1 MKPKAFNVK
10 PYRRE
15 LVPRSKELRK
25 EMTPQERRLWFD
37 FLRQYP
43 IKFYRQRTIDRC
55 IADFYCSK
63 AKLVVEIDGSQH
75 LTPEGM
81 AYDEER
87 TNILNSYGIL
97 VLRFSNAQIDQNF
110 NSVCM
115 QIDRV
120 VRERVL
126 QR

>member
-1 MKPKAFNVK
+1 MKPKAFNIK

-15 LVPRSKELRK
+15 LVPRSKELRR
-25 EMTPQERRLWFD
+25 EMTPQERHLWFD
-37 FLRQYP
+37 FLRKYP

-75 LTPEGM
+75 LTPEGI

-87 TNILNSYGIL
+87 TGILNSYGIS
-97 VLRFSNAQIDQNF
+97 VLRFTNNQIDQEF
-110 NSVCM
+110 NSVCR
-115 QIDRV
+115 QIDRLV
-120 VRERVL
+120 HERIL

>member
-1 MKPKAFNVK
+1 MKLKAFNIK

-37 FLRQYP
+37 FLRQDP
-43 IKFYRQRTIDRC
+43 IKFYHQRTIDRC